1 MSDYKNPGGY
11 KYNGRKMN
19 SGYANNVRAEIAKAE
34 ADMLNTRQRPQRY
47 YNNERDGIAIN
58 PVDSIVA
65 AGLVIGV
72 VGFCLYWVKGWMNG
86 WASYD
91 LPWNF
96 IAGYYNIIFGW
107 TIDTFPSVWGWL
119 KTTINTPIAVV
130 GIVLYGL
137 LVLSIYIKIYITIM
151 FRVAGNMNAEQ
162 GWMLLSNLLLM
173 PLFLGGLFSL
183 VRGVFRWLF

>member
-1 MSDYKNPGGY
+1 
-11 KYNGRKMN
+11 
-19 SGYANNVRAEIAKAE
+19 
-34 ADMLNTRQRPQRY
+34 
-47 YNNERDGIAIN
+47 
-58 PVDSIVA
+58 
-65 AGLVIGV
+65 
-72 VGFCLYWVKGWMNG
+72 MNG

-137 LVLSIYIKIYITIM
+137 LVLSIYIKIYITLM
-151 FRVAGNMNAEQ
+151 FRVAGNMDAEQ